1 MSIVSRLLA
10 WHARCVPTLI
20 ALALM
25 AVSVAHAQLEV
36 RSRTTNFDTT
46 LCGTTKCR
54 PLVFKN
60 SGATQITI
68 TSVDAFFAPFQLD
81 PTTPFNFPRDIAPGD
96 SLAFIV
102 CYTPAAAGQNDAFT
116 GLIRYDVNSTISYTL
131 TGRST
136 GPALSVTVN
145 NPNYGTVQI
154 FNTVCLGV
162 KLTNTGD
169 GAMALGAV
177 TGVNPPFS
185 LLTLPPATLAP
196 GGSADVLVCFTPSK
210 EGAASV
216 TPVFNYTACG
226 APQSGQITLNG
237 LGALPP
243 KVALGPVLQINPDPL
258 NFDTT
263 LCGTTK
269 CQTMTFRNLGSS
281 PLNFS
286 RIDQLILPFTISAST
301 PLAVPFTL
309 QPNESRTVQLC
320 YSPVAAPANDSQRVT
335 ITSDNRVSLSIATVF
350 DTSGSMTTVIGAGVT
365 RIAAANAGGR
375 VFLDNLVNDPARGIV
390 DEAEVIR
397 FSSAVTVAQ
406 GFSTNTVQLRNAVP
420 ASASGSTKLYD
431 ALNTA
436 IDQLNTRNQPGRRV
450 IVLLTD
456 GDDDLD
462 FSDPG
467 GRQGRINAMAAR
479 TANNVRIFTIGLG
492 GGGGGLSANGI
503 NTLQ

>member
-25 AVSVAHAQLEV
+25 AVSVAHAQLDV

-60 SGATQITI
+60 SGAAQITI
-68 TSVDAFFAPFQLD
+68 TSVDAFLPPFQLD

-96 SLAFIV
+96 SLTFIA
-102 CYTPAAAGQNDAFT
+102 CYAPAAAGQNDAFT
-116 GLIRYDVNSTISYTL
+116 GLIRYDINSTISYTL

-169 GAMALGAV
+169 GPMALGAV

-196 GGSADVLVCFTPSK
+196 GESADVLVCFTPSK

-263 LCGTTK
+263 LCGT
-269 CQTMTFRNLGSS
+269 
-281 PLNFS
+281 
-286 RIDQLILPFTISAST
+286 
-301 PLAVPFTL
+301 
-309 QPNESRTVQLC
+309 
-320 YSPVAAPANDSQRVT
+320 
-335 ITSDNRVSLSIATVF
+335 
-350 DTSGSMTTVIGAGVT
+350 
-365 RIAAANAGGR
+365 
-375 VFLDNLVNDPARGIV
+375 
-390 DEAEVIR
+390 
-397 FSSAVTVAQ
+397 
-406 GFSTNTVQLRNAVP
+406 
-420 ASASGSTKLYD
+420 
-431 ALNTA
+431 
-436 IDQLNTRNQPGRRV
+436 
-450 IVLLTD
+450 
-456 GDDDLD
+456 
-462 FSDPG
+462 
-467 GRQGRINAMAAR
+467 
-479 TANNVRIFTIGLG
+479 
-492 GGGGGLSANGI
+492 
-503 NTLQ
+503 